1 MALPAFARAGVAG
14 VQGAVVSDVE
24 RLRGEGGGEFFL
36 KALLNTWQ
44 SSHSLRCRSFRRT
57 PYFALMDGDYKY
69 RPRFVDIRIKKPKNE
84 ASIDE
89 RVCEHPQC
97 RSKATARAPKSAAKR
112 DEFYWFCQSHAAEYN
127 KQWNFFEGMSE
138 DAARAHMEADFYGH
152 RPTWSF
158 AAGSTARKKAE
169 RASKDFADGF
179 EDPFSIF
186 GDRPP
191 PGQERRQREAE
202 DPHAAMGRL
211 QKRAL
216 ETLSLEPGATKAQ
229 VRKRYAELVRA
240 YHPDSNGGDR
250 SMEELLT
257 KVVQSYQILKG
268 AGMA

>member
-1 MALPAFARAGVAG
+1 
-14 VQGAVVSDVE
+14 
-24 RLRGEGGGEFFL
+24 
-36 KALLNTWQ
+36 
-44 SSHSLRCRSFRRT
+44 
-57 PYFALMDGDYKY
+57 MDGDYKY
-69 RPRFVDIRIKKPKNE
+69 RPRFVDIRIKKPKHE
-84 ASIDE
+84 ASAEE

-169 RASKDFADGF
+169 RASKDFHEGF

-191 PGQERRQREAE
+191 PGAERRQREAE

-211 QKRAL
+211 QRRAY
-216 ETLSLEPGATKAQ
+216 ETLSLEPGASKSE